1 MKIIVFGANGRTG
14 QEVIEQAI
22 SSGIEVTA
30 FVRNADNIKVKSDKL
45 SIIVGQATR
54 YEDVRKAIVG
64 HDAVISCIGGPGS
77 KVSTTITDITKNI
90 VDAMNETGVKRIAQ
104 VASAGVHGELKG
116 VMGKIVSFMLKN
128 PLKDHAGAYRK
139 LQEGG
144 VNYTLARPMSL
155 TEGVFTG
162 VYRESEEGIPEK
174 GRNISRADVAHF
186 LLKAIQD
193 DKYIRKSIGLA
204 Y

>member
-14 QEVIEQAI
+14 QEVIQQAT
-22 SSGIEVTA
+22 SKGIEVTA

-45 SIIVGQATR
+45 SVIVGQATR
-54 YEDVRKAIVG
+54 YEDVKKAMVG
-64 HDAVISCIGGPGS
+64 HDVVISCIGGDGS

-116 VMGKIVSFMLKN
+116 VIGKIVSFMLRN
-128 PLKDHAGAYRK
+128 PLKDHAGAYEK
-139 LQEGG
+139 LKEGG
-144 VNYTLARPMSL
+144 VSYTLARPMSL
-155 TEGVFTG
+155 KDGSLTG
-162 VYRESEEGIPEK
+162 AYREAEEGIPAGGK
-174 GRNISRADVAHF
+174 SISRADVAHF

-193 DKYIRKSIGLA
+193 EKYIGKSIGLA
-204 Y
+204 E